1 MVKKVMGSQRAGDE
15 EDALRD
21 LIAKLERDQVS
32 NIRQARWCACQV
44 VHGYGFE
51 CRAAVAS
58 HPVAPCDC
66 CSL

>member
-51 CRAAVAS
+51 CRG
-58 HPVAPCDC
+58 
-66 CSL
+66 CSFTPSGAL